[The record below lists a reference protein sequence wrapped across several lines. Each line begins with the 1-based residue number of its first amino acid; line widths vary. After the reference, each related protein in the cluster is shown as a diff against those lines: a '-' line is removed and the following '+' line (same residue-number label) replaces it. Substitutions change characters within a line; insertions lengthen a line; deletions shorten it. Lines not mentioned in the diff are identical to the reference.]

1 MAIDIHVCPGT
12 RGKRDTRLEEL
23 IAALADRQY
32 GVVARRQP
40 LALAVGAGAIDDR
53 IARGVLRPLYRGAF
67 AMADEVTVE
76 RGIPGTTPAR
86 TLLDL
91 ASVLDFHQLER
102 AVHET
107 EYHRLTS
114 PSPST
119 LLTRHH
125 RRRGTKALRA
135 IVDQGRLGATL
146 ARSDLEID
154 FLAFLD
160 RQEIPR
166 PLVNEPIGPYT
177 VDGLWP
183 DQRLVV
189 ELDSRRAHETTKA
202 FEADRAR
209 DRALMTKG
217 YRVVR
222 ITWRQLHADG
232 PTIAAQLRQLLSPP
246 TTPAAS
252 PRRP

>member
-107 EYHRLTS
+107 EYHRLT
-114 PSPST
+114 
-119 LLTRHH
+119 
-125 RRRGTKALRA
+125 

-246 TTPAAS
+246 TTLAAS